1 MIPRFEPLNTPR
13 RVTIIP
19 AVPAPVHHGHARLWA
34 TVAVGLALILI
45 TALQLGA
52 QAAGAAADSTRPAR
66 VVTNW
71 LSDRRSFTVGDILQ
85 IRIDEY
91 AFAEANKDNTN
102 SASRRRILEVGATP
116 PSLPGSSSPLTAVDA
131 SVSSGDGGES
141 RQRGNASRDIR
152 YVGEIAVRVIAVTP
166 EGLLQVR
173 GTKTIDADRNKATL
187 VVAGFVRPIDVGP
200 RDIVRSE
207 LIADA
212 QISYQASGSL
222 GKPKNGIL
230 TRILGLFWP

>member
-1 MIPRFEPLNTPR
+1 MITRFEPLNTPR

-19 AVPAPVHHGHARLWA
+19 AVPAPVSQGHARFWA
-34 TVAVGLALILI
+34 SVAVGLAVILI
-45 TALQLGA
+45 TALRLGA
-52 QAAGAAADSTRPAR
+52 QAAAPDSARPTAR
-66 VVTNW
+66 VATNW
-71 LSDRRSFTVGDILQ
+71 LSDRRLFAVGDILQ

-91 AFAEANKDNTN
+91 ALAEANKDNTN

-116 PSLPGSSSPLTAVDA
+116 PSLPGSASPLPAVDA

-152 YVGEIAVRVIAVTP
+152 YVGEVAVRVVAVTP

-187 VVAGFVRPIDVGP
+187 SVSGFVRPIDVGP

-212 QISYQASGSL
+212 QITYHASGSL